1 MFSSSVYKALLFLIV
16 CITFSGCLKPSKTM
30 EEMKPYSGPVMEIEN
45 SETIYSDSAETK
57 VILRAAKQ
65 IELQNGNRE
74 FPNGVLVEFYENGV
88 IKSTLTSNFA
98 RFYKNLNKYM
108 VSGDVVIRDMEEG
121 KRMNT
126 EELFWLPMEERIY
139 IVKDKQ
145 VIITTKDGV
154 LHGKG
159 LEAKQDFSKYKILN
173 PTSPGIN
180 LK

>member
-1 MFSSSVYKALLFLIV
+1 
-16 CITFSGCLKPSKTM
+16 M